1 VLRDLYERYM
11 SFPEYIR
18 EYGLSRSEGV
28 LLRYLSDAYKTL
40 VQSVPEPAKT
50 DAVVDVIAF
59 ARAMLER
66 IDSSLVTEWESLVAP
81 GPDAPAALP
90 ERREEKDITRDK
102 KAFAARVR
110 HELHALVRALAT
122 RDYEEAFASVHPESS
137 FGQAQIEGA
146 MERYFEH
153 YPALVSDARARESGR
168 TILSELAPHLY
179 RVRQVL
185 VDPDDDNMWF
195 VEGEI
200 DLRADKA
207 PSGVLLRL
215 QHIGS

>member
-1 VLRDLYERYM
+1 
-11 SFPEYIR
+11 
-18 EYGLSRSEGV
+18 V

-50 DAVVDVIAF
+50 DAVIDLIAF
-59 ARAMLER
+59 MRAMLER

-81 GPDAPAALP
+81 PAEGEADKPLP
-90 ERREEKDITRDK
+90 EREKDITRDA
-102 KAFAARVR
+102 KAFTARVR
-110 HELHALVRALAT
+110 HELYAFVRALAA
-122 RDYEEAFASVHPESS
+122 RDYEEAFADVHPESS
-137 FGQAQIEGA
+137 FGQPQIQAA
-146 MERYFEH
+146 MERYYEQ
-153 YPALVSDARARESGR
+153 YPQLVVDGRARTRDR
-168 TILSELAPHLY
+168 TLIEPLAPHLY

-195 VEGEI
+195 VEGQI

-215 QHIGS
+215 EHVGV